1 MSKTIEELI
10 NIDQQ
15 RRSALNFAMK
25 FGVASVA
32 SGFGVSDVFSQT
44 QSLPQALPALPPNWP
59 NKPIKLIV
67 PFPPGNTLDIVA
79 RFVQAKMSQDLGQ
92 SVYIENIGG
101 AYAQIGMA
109 AIARANPD
117 GYTFG
122 ASQGGPMVVQPH
134 TIKNLPYDVLRDFI
148 PVAVSAW
155 NYNALAGSLSAPFK
169 TLAEMVT
176 WARANP
182 GRLTVGTT
190 GEGGFA
196 HLWFEDFRRQAKFEY
211 THVPYKGTANIAS
224 DLVSGAIMAGAD
236 GISGFAGLAK
246 GEKIRIVAITNST
259 KVEQWPNVSLLNDV
273 VPGFVVNGWF
283 GFIAPAKTPIAIV
296 HRLNQAINAAM
307 KSPEVQDKLPSYGL
321 IGVTESPEYFDQL
334 NRKDFDRYGA
344 IVKAIGLEAK

>member
-10 NIDQQ
+10 KIDQE
-15 RRSALNFAMK
+15 RRSALHFGMK
-25 FGVASVA
+25 LGVATLAA
-32 SGFGVSDVFSQT
+32 SYGVQEAFGQN
-44 QSLPQALPALPPNWP
+44 QSLAPLPPNWP

-134 TIKNLPYDVLRDFI
+134 TVKNLPYDVLRDFI

-155 NYNALAGSLSAPFK
+155 NYNALAGSLTAPFK
-169 TLAEMVT
+169 TLSEMVT

-182 GRLTVGTT
+182 GKLTVGTT

-259 KVEQWPNVSLLNDV
+259 KVEQWPGVSLLSDA

-283 GFIAPAKTPIAIV
+283 GFVAPAKTPMAIV
-296 HRLNQAINAAM
+296 NRLNQAINAAM
-307 KSPEVQDKLPSYGL
+307 KSPEVQEKLPSYGL
-321 IGVTESPEYFDQL
+321 IGVTESAEYFDQL
-334 NRKDFDRYGA
+334 NRKDYERYGA

>member
-1 MSKTIEELI
+1 VISKTIEELI
-10 NIDQQ
+10 NIDQE
-15 RRSALNFAMK
+15 RRSALHFGMK
-25 FGVASVA
+25 LGVATLAA
-32 SGFGVSDVFSQT
+32 SYGVPESFGQTPSQN
-44 QSLPQALPALPPNWP
+44 LAPLPPNWP

-79 RFVQAKMSQDLGQ
+79 RFVQTKMSQDLGQ

-134 TIKNLPYDVLRDFI
+134 TVKNLPYDVLRDFI

-169 TLAEMVT
+169 TLSEMVT

-259 KVEQWPNVSLLNDV
+259 KVEQWPGVSLLSDA

-283 GFIAPAKTPIAIV
+283 GFVAPAKTPMAIV

-307 KSPEVQDKLPSYGL
+307 KSPEVQEKLPSYGL
-321 IGVTESPEYFDQL
+321 IGVTESAEYFDQL
-334 NRKDFDRYGA
+334 NRKDYERYGA

>member
-10 NIDQQ
+10 NIDQE
-15 RRSALNFAMK
+15 RRSALHFGMK
-25 FGVASVA
+25 LGVATLAASYSVQEA
-32 SGFGVSDVFSQT
+32 FGQN
-44 QSLPQALPALPPNWP
+44 QSLAPLPPNWP

-79 RFVQAKMSQDLGQ
+79 RFVQTKMSQDLGQ

-134 TIKNLPYDVLRDFI
+134 TVKNLPYDVLRDFI

-169 TLAEMVT
+169 TLSEMVT

-182 GRLTVGTT
+182 GKLTVGTT

-259 KVEQWPNVSLLNDV
+259 KVEQWPGVSLLSDA

-283 GFIAPAKTPIAIV
+283 GFVAPAKTPMAIV
-296 HRLNQAINAAM
+296 NRLNQAINAAM
-307 KSPEVQDKLPSYGL
+307 KSPEVQEKLPSYGL
-321 IGVTESPEYFDQL
+321 IGVTESAEYFDQL
-334 NRKDFDRYGA
+334 NRKDYERYGA

>member
-10 NIDQQ
+10 KIDQE
-15 RRSALNFAMK
+15 RRSALNFGMK
-25 FGVASVA
+25 LGVATIAA
-32 SGFGVSDVFSQT
+32 SYGVQEAFGQN
-44 QSLPQALPALPPNWP
+44 QSLAPLPPNWP

-79 RFVQAKMSQDLGQ
+79 RFVQTKMSQDLGQ

-134 TIKNLPYDVLRDFI
+134 TVKNLPYDVLRDFI

-169 TLAEMVT
+169 TLSEMVT

-182 GRLTVGTT
+182 GKLTVGTT

-259 KVEQWPNVSLLNDV
+259 KVEQWPSVSLLSDA

-283 GFIAPAKTPIAIV
+283 GFVAPAKTPMAIV
-296 HRLNQAINAAM
+296 NRLNQAINAAM
-307 KSPEVQDKLPSYGL
+307 KSPEVQEKLPSYGL
-321 IGVTESPEYFDQL
+321 IGVTESAEYFDQL
-334 NRKDFDRYGA
+334 NRKDYERYGT

>member
-1 MSKTIEELI
+1 VNSKTNQEHPLVSSK
-10 NIDQQ
+10 
-15 RRSALNFAMK
+15 RREALSLSAKL
-25 FGVASVA
+25 GVASLV
-32 SGFGVSDVFSQT
+32 SSTGVIDVFAQAPSIAD
-44 QSLPQALPALPPNWP
+44 LPLNWP
-59 NKPIKLIV
+59 SKPIKLIV

-79 RFVQAKMSQDLGQ
+79 RLVQTKMSQELGQ

-109 AIARANPD
+109 AIARATPD

-134 TIKNLPYDVLRDFI
+134 TVKNLPYDTLRDFI

-169 TLAEMVT
+169 TLPEMVT

-182 GRLTVGTT
+182 GKLTVGTT

-196 HLWFEDFRRQAKFEY
+196 HLWFEDFRRYAKFEY

-259 KVEQWPNVSLLNDV
+259 RVDQWPGVGLLSDV
-273 VPGFVVNGWF
+273 VP
-283 GFIAPAKTPIAIV
+283 
-296 HRLNQAINAAM
+296 
-307 KSPEVQDKLPSYGL
+307 KLCGEWL
-321 IGVTESPEYFDQL
+321 VRFCRT
-334 NRKDFDRYGA
+334 R
-344 IVKAIGLEAK
+344 